1 MTLTPATG
9 LRQLLGLLAFYL
21 VLTPASVWL
30 MPRLAGAPSW
40 RDDPMWY
47 LSAWSIGLVFLV
59 LLHRQQRRRE
69 RR

>member
-1 MTLTPATG
+1 MTLTLAAG

-30 MPRLAGAPSW
+30 MPRLTGAPSW
-40 RDDPMWY
+40 HDDPMWY
-47 LSAWSIGLVFLV
+47 LSAWSIGLAFLF

>member
-1 MTLTPATG
+1 MTLTRAAG

-30 MPRLAGAPSW
+30 MPRLTGAPTW
-40 RDDPMWY
+40 QDDPTWY
-47 LSAWSIGLVFLV
+47 LSAWSIGLAFLC